1 MPLALQALLA
11 PLVLLAAAAMVRMR
25 PRNPANGWIAFG
37 ATAVAAGIA
46 LVELLRLAPGEHVD
60 VPYLTTFPYADLA
73 IRMDGLSLAFAAVTL
88 TTAALLMLARQRV
101 RGDRREPWLGW
112 LLTSAAAGAVIMAD
126 NLLLVYVALQV
137 LTLAWSGALD
147 EAAPRRGGTS
157 GGRAGGRR
165 ALAADRGAAAAVAAG
180 VAGVHRAGALDW
192 RRPAVHG
199 RRHLALADVDP
210 AHRPPQPARAARV
223 RCPCAVAAATG
234 HDPGERRLRG
244 HLARRPRARCPRARY
259 RHCSP
264 GAGSGLRAGRD
275 PVRHD
280 RREIHPD
287 GRGNRMGRGAVADRR
302 RPDHR
307 HESAGAAG
315 GRNGARGARWDGRRQ
330 PLVDADRRRRVAGAA
345 GVDRARGCAGRG
357 ALAVRRPVAVAA
369 AASCRPAGSA
379 AVEAPRPVARAA
391 RLEPPVA
398 LGRLPGGGRHGSG
411 PTVIV
416 YLPAVLFAV
425 GLLVVY
431 GSAGRRRQAGTF
443 AMAVAAAWSL
453 ALLVDPSATAW
464 AIGPLAAILLLS
476 RPAQRVPSSFEG
488 LTRRGVT
495 IAASMLVALFLASR
509 LPIGENPV
517 LLSAV
522 PWLLSAVGVAWL
534 VRPADQSERL
544 PGPGLMV
551 AGAAGVILC
560 AVNAGPLTAGV
571 AGALAL
577 MPIAGERARVPGR
590 LRPAIS
596 GLLLLLAAVAIALAA
611 TAPSFARV
619 TLFDLS
625 LNLTGPVLLAIAV
638 VLVAGVVVTPLGS
651 EWVAL
656 LGVLALTATAPSLRW
671 AALAALVAVATVL
684 ERHGERPAW
693 IAARSE
699 EHTSELQ
706 SPDQ

>member
-1 MPLALQALLA
+1 M
-11 PLVLLAAAAMVRMR
+11 
-25 PRNPANGWIAFG
+25 
-37 ATAVAAGIA
+37 
-46 LVELLRLAPGEHVD
+46 
-60 VPYLTTFPYADLA
+60 
-73 IRMDGLSLAFAAVTL
+73 
-88 TTAALLMLARQRV
+88 
-101 RGDRREPWLGW
+101 
-112 LLTSAAAGAVIMAD
+112 
-126 NLLLVYVALQV
+126 
-137 LTLAWSGALD
+137 
-147 EAAPRRGGTS
+147 
-157 GGRAGGRR
+157 
-165 ALAADRGAAAAVAAG
+165 
-180 VAGVHRAGALDW
+180 
-192 RRPAVHG
+192 
-199 RRHLALADVDP
+199 
-210 AHRPPQPARAARV
+210 
-223 RCPCAVAAATG
+223 
-234 HDPGERRLRG
+234 
-244 HLARRPRARCPRARY
+244 
-259 RHCSP
+259 
-264 GAGSGLRAGRD
+264 
-275 PVRHD
+275 
-280 RREIHPD
+280 
-287 GRGNRMGRGAVADRR
+287 
-302 RPDHR
+302 
-307 HESAGAAG
+307 
-315 GRNGARGARWDGRRQ
+315 
-330 PLVDADRRRRVAGAA
+330 
-345 GVDRARGCAGRG
+345 
-357 ALAVRRPVAVAA
+357 
-369 AASCRPAGSA
+369 
-379 AVEAPRPVARAA
+379 
-391 RLEPPVA
+391 
-398 LGRLPGGGRHGSG
+398 
-411 PTVIV
+411 IV

-453 ALLVDPSATAW
+453 ALLVEPSATAW

-495 IAASMLVALFLASR
+495 IAASMLVALFFASR

-534 VRPADQSERL
+534 VSPADQPERL
-544 PGPGLMV
+544 QGQVLMI

-651 EWVAL
+651 EWAAL
-656 LGVLALTATAPSLRW
+656 LGVLALIATAPSLRW
-671 AALAALVAVATVL
+671 PALAALVAVATVL

-693 IAARSE
+693 IAAGLLGLMPVLAALGTSSWSPRVQAVGLALGLVLMLFAAGTGFLRALALPATTFLVMLAVGSLSTGQLVRFQWIAAVGAILLSCRALISMVIRDSRRDPLRDPLIMGLLLLAIAARDSLGLGDLAVVLLLVDLVLVRIDEAPPRRPGWAGRMVELARSSWPPAV
-699 EHTSELQ
+699 TFAAAAMAVVADLQ
-706 SPDQ
+706 ASLVLGLLAALSWAGLQLAPLVDRHALVPAPERPRTALRWIGPALSIACGVAPALLLRMLRLGG

>member
-1 MPLALQALLA
+1 
-11 PLVLLAAAAMVRMR
+11 
-25 PRNPANGWIAFG
+25 
-37 ATAVAAGIA
+37 
-46 LVELLRLAPGEHVD
+46 
-60 VPYLTTFPYADLA
+60 
-73 IRMDGLSLAFAAVTL
+73 
-88 TTAALLMLARQRV
+88 
-101 RGDRREPWLGW
+101 
-112 LLTSAAAGAVIMAD
+112 
-126 NLLLVYVALQV
+126 
-137 LTLAWSGALD
+137 
-147 EAAPRRGGTS
+147 
-157 GGRAGGRR
+157 
-165 ALAADRGAAAAVAAG
+165 
-180 VAGVHRAGALDW
+180 
-192 RRPAVHG
+192 
-199 RRHLALADVDP
+199 
-210 AHRPPQPARAARV
+210 
-223 RCPCAVAAATG
+223 
-234 HDPGERRLRG
+234 
-244 HLARRPRARCPRARY
+244 
-259 RHCSP
+259 
-264 GAGSGLRAGRD
+264 
-275 PVRHD
+275 
-280 RREIHPD
+280 
-287 GRGNRMGRGAVADRR
+287 
-302 RPDHR
+302 
-307 HESAGAAG
+307 
-315 GRNGARGARWDGRRQ
+315 
-330 PLVDADRRRRVAGAA
+330 
-345 GVDRARGCAGRG
+345 
-357 ALAVRRPVAVAA
+357 
-369 AASCRPAGSA
+369 
-379 AVEAPRPVARAA
+379 
-391 RLEPPVA
+391 
-398 LGRLPGGGRHGSG
+398 
-411 PTVIV
+411 VIV

-534 VRPADQSERL
+534 VSPADQPERL
-544 PGPGLMV
+544 QGQVLMI

-625 LNLTGPVLLAIAV
+625 LNLTGPVLLGIAV

-656 LGVLALTATAPSLRW
+656 LGVLALIATAPSLRW

-693 IAARSE
+693 IAAGLLGLMPVLAALGTSSWSPRVQAVGLALGLVLMLFAAGTGFLRALALPATTFLVMLAVGSLSTGQLVRFQWIAAVGAILLSCRALISMVIRDSRRDPLRDPLIMGLLLLAIAARDSLGLGDLAVVLLLVDLVLVRIDEAPPRRPGWAGRMVELARSSWPPAV
-699 EHTSELQ
+699 TFAAAAMAVVADLQ
-706 SPDQ
+706 ASLVLGLLAALSWAGLQLAPLVDRHALVPAPERPRTALRWIGPALSIACGVAPALLLRMLRLGG

>member
-1 MPLALQALLA
+1 
-11 PLVLLAAAAMVRMR
+11 
-25 PRNPANGWIAFG
+25 
-37 ATAVAAGIA
+37 
-46 LVELLRLAPGEHVD
+46 
-60 VPYLTTFPYADLA
+60 
-73 IRMDGLSLAFAAVTL
+73 
-88 TTAALLMLARQRV
+88 
-101 RGDRREPWLGW
+101 
-112 LLTSAAAGAVIMAD
+112 
-126 NLLLVYVALQV
+126 
-137 LTLAWSGALD
+137 
-147 EAAPRRGGTS
+147 
-157 GGRAGGRR
+157 
-165 ALAADRGAAAAVAAG
+165 
-180 VAGVHRAGALDW
+180 
-192 RRPAVHG
+192 
-199 RRHLALADVDP
+199 
-210 AHRPPQPARAARV
+210 
-223 RCPCAVAAATG
+223 
-234 HDPGERRLRG
+234 
-244 HLARRPRARCPRARY
+244 
-259 RHCSP
+259 
-264 GAGSGLRAGRD
+264 
-275 PVRHD
+275 
-280 RREIHPD
+280 
-287 GRGNRMGRGAVADRR
+287 
-302 RPDHR
+302 
-307 HESAGAAG
+307 
-315 GRNGARGARWDGRRQ
+315 
-330 PLVDADRRRRVAGAA
+330 
-345 GVDRARGCAGRG
+345 
-357 ALAVRRPVAVAA
+357 
-369 AASCRPAGSA
+369 
-379 AVEAPRPVARAA
+379 
-391 RLEPPVA
+391 
-398 LGRLPGGGRHGSG
+398 
-411 PTVIV
+411 VIV

-534 VRPADQSERL
+534 VSPADQPERL
-544 PGPGLMV
+544 QGQVLMI

-656 LGVLALTATAPSLRW
+656 LGVLALIATAPSLRW
-671 AALAALVAVATVL
+671 PALAALVAVATVL

-693 IAARSE
+693 IAAGLLGLMPVLAALGTSSWSPRVQAVGLALGLVLMLFAAGTGFLRALALPATTFLVMLAVGSLSAGQLVRFQWIAAVGAILLSCRALISMVIRDSRRDPLRDPLIMGLLLLAIAARDSLGLGDLAVVLLLVDLVLVRIDEAPPRRPGWAGRMVELARSSWPPAV
-699 EHTSELQ
+699 TFAAAAMAVVADLQ
-706 SPDQ
+706 ASLVLGLLAALSWAGLQLAPLVDRHALVPAPERPRTALRWIGPALSIACGVAPALLLRMLRLGG

>member
-1 MPLALQALLA
+1 M
-11 PLVLLAAAAMVRMR
+11 
-25 PRNPANGWIAFG
+25 
-37 ATAVAAGIA
+37 
-46 LVELLRLAPGEHVD
+46 
-60 VPYLTTFPYADLA
+60 
-73 IRMDGLSLAFAAVTL
+73 
-88 TTAALLMLARQRV
+88 
-101 RGDRREPWLGW
+101 
-112 LLTSAAAGAVIMAD
+112 
-126 NLLLVYVALQV
+126 
-137 LTLAWSGALD
+137 
-147 EAAPRRGGTS
+147 
-157 GGRAGGRR
+157 
-165 ALAADRGAAAAVAAG
+165 
-180 VAGVHRAGALDW
+180 
-192 RRPAVHG
+192 
-199 RRHLALADVDP
+199 
-210 AHRPPQPARAARV
+210 
-223 RCPCAVAAATG
+223 
-234 HDPGERRLRG
+234 
-244 HLARRPRARCPRARY
+244 
-259 RHCSP
+259 
-264 GAGSGLRAGRD
+264 
-275 PVRHD
+275 
-280 RREIHPD
+280 
-287 GRGNRMGRGAVADRR
+287 
-302 RPDHR
+302 
-307 HESAGAAG
+307 
-315 GRNGARGARWDGRRQ
+315 
-330 PLVDADRRRRVAGAA
+330 
-345 GVDRARGCAGRG
+345 
-357 ALAVRRPVAVAA
+357 
-369 AASCRPAGSA
+369 
-379 AVEAPRPVARAA
+379 
-391 RLEPPVA
+391 
-398 LGRLPGGGRHGSG
+398 
-411 PTVIV
+411 IV

-534 VRPADQSERL
+534 VSPADQPERL
-544 PGPGLMV
+544 QGQVLMI

-656 LGVLALTATAPSLRW
+656 LGVLALIATAPSLRW
-671 AALAALVAVATVL
+671 PALAALVAVATVL

-693 IAARSE
+693 IAAGLLGLMPVLAALGTSSWSPRVQAVGLALGLVLMLFAAGTGFLRALALPATTFLVMLAVGSLSTGQLVRFQWIAAVGAILLSCRALISMVIRDSRRDPLRDPLIMGLLLLAIAARDSLGLGDLAVVLLLVDLVLVRIDEAPPRRPGWAGRMVELARSSWPPAV
-699 EHTSELQ
+699 TFAAAAMAVVADLQ
-706 SPDQ
+706 ASLVLGLLAALSWAGLQLAPLVDRHALVPAPERPRTALRWIGPALSIACGVAPALLLRMLRLGG

>member
-1 MPLALQALLA
+1 M
-11 PLVLLAAAAMVRMR
+11 
-25 PRNPANGWIAFG
+25 
-37 ATAVAAGIA
+37 
-46 LVELLRLAPGEHVD
+46 
-60 VPYLTTFPYADLA
+60 
-73 IRMDGLSLAFAAVTL
+73 
-88 TTAALLMLARQRV
+88 
-101 RGDRREPWLGW
+101 
-112 LLTSAAAGAVIMAD
+112 
-126 NLLLVYVALQV
+126 
-137 LTLAWSGALD
+137 
-147 EAAPRRGGTS
+147 
-157 GGRAGGRR
+157 
-165 ALAADRGAAAAVAAG
+165 
-180 VAGVHRAGALDW
+180 
-192 RRPAVHG
+192 
-199 RRHLALADVDP
+199 
-210 AHRPPQPARAARV
+210 
-223 RCPCAVAAATG
+223 
-234 HDPGERRLRG
+234 
-244 HLARRPRARCPRARY
+244 
-259 RHCSP
+259 
-264 GAGSGLRAGRD
+264 
-275 PVRHD
+275 
-280 RREIHPD
+280 
-287 GRGNRMGRGAVADRR
+287 
-302 RPDHR
+302 
-307 HESAGAAG
+307 
-315 GRNGARGARWDGRRQ
+315 
-330 PLVDADRRRRVAGAA
+330 
-345 GVDRARGCAGRG
+345 
-357 ALAVRRPVAVAA
+357 
-369 AASCRPAGSA
+369 
-379 AVEAPRPVARAA
+379 
-391 RLEPPVA
+391 
-398 LGRLPGGGRHGSG
+398 
-411 PTVIV
+411 IV

-453 ALLVDPSATAW
+453 ALLVEPSATAW

-534 VRPADQSERL
+534 VSPADQPERL
-544 PGPGLMV
+544 QGQVLMI

-693 IAARSE
+693 IAAGLLGLMPVLAALGTSSWSPRVQAVGLALGLVLMLFAAGTGFLRALALPATTFLVMLAVGSLSTGQLVRFQWIAAVGAILLSCRALISMVIRDSRRDPLRDPLIMGLLLLAIAARDSLGLGDLAVVLLLVDLVLVRIDEAPPRRPGWAGRMVELARSSWPPAV
-699 EHTSELQ
+699 TFAAAAMAVVADLQ
-706 SPDQ
+706 ASLVLGLLAALSWAGLQLAPLVDRHALVPAPERPRTALRWIGPALSIACGVAPALLLRMLRLGG

>member
-1 MPLALQALLA
+1 M
-11 PLVLLAAAAMVRMR
+11 
-25 PRNPANGWIAFG
+25 
-37 ATAVAAGIA
+37 
-46 LVELLRLAPGEHVD
+46 
-60 VPYLTTFPYADLA
+60 
-73 IRMDGLSLAFAAVTL
+73 
-88 TTAALLMLARQRV
+88 
-101 RGDRREPWLGW
+101 
-112 LLTSAAAGAVIMAD
+112 
-126 NLLLVYVALQV
+126 
-137 LTLAWSGALD
+137 
-147 EAAPRRGGTS
+147 
-157 GGRAGGRR
+157 
-165 ALAADRGAAAAVAAG
+165 
-180 VAGVHRAGALDW
+180 
-192 RRPAVHG
+192 
-199 RRHLALADVDP
+199 
-210 AHRPPQPARAARV
+210 
-223 RCPCAVAAATG
+223 
-234 HDPGERRLRG
+234 
-244 HLARRPRARCPRARY
+244 
-259 RHCSP
+259 
-264 GAGSGLRAGRD
+264 
-275 PVRHD
+275 
-280 RREIHPD
+280 
-287 GRGNRMGRGAVADRR
+287 
-302 RPDHR
+302 
-307 HESAGAAG
+307 
-315 GRNGARGARWDGRRQ
+315 
-330 PLVDADRRRRVAGAA
+330 
-345 GVDRARGCAGRG
+345 
-357 ALAVRRPVAVAA
+357 
-369 AASCRPAGSA
+369 
-379 AVEAPRPVARAA
+379 
-391 RLEPPVA
+391 
-398 LGRLPGGGRHGSG
+398 
-411 PTVIV
+411 IV

-534 VRPADQSERL
+534 VSPADQPERL
-544 PGPGLMV
+544 QGQVLMI

-656 LGVLALTATAPSLRW
+656 LGVLALIATAPSLRW
-671 AALAALVAVATVL
+671 PALAALVAVATVL

-693 IAARSE
+693 IAAGLLGMMPVLAALGTSSWSPRVQAVGLALGLVLMLFAAGTGFLRALALPATTFLVMLAVGSLSTGQLVRFQWIAAVGAILLSCRALISMVIRDSRRDPLRDPLIMGLLLLAIAARDSLGLGDLAVVLLLVDLVLVRIDEAPPRRPGWAGRMVELARSSWPPAV
-699 EHTSELQ
+699 TFAAAAMAVVADLQ
-706 SPDQ
+706 ASLVLGLLAALSWAGLQLAPLVDRHALVPAPERPRTALRWIGPALSIACGVAPALLLRMLRLGG

>member
-1 MPLALQALLA
+1 M
-11 PLVLLAAAAMVRMR
+11 
-25 PRNPANGWIAFG
+25 
-37 ATAVAAGIA
+37 
-46 LVELLRLAPGEHVD
+46 
-60 VPYLTTFPYADLA
+60 
-73 IRMDGLSLAFAAVTL
+73 
-88 TTAALLMLARQRV
+88 
-101 RGDRREPWLGW
+101 
-112 LLTSAAAGAVIMAD
+112 
-126 NLLLVYVALQV
+126 
-137 LTLAWSGALD
+137 
-147 EAAPRRGGTS
+147 
-157 GGRAGGRR
+157 
-165 ALAADRGAAAAVAAG
+165 
-180 VAGVHRAGALDW
+180 
-192 RRPAVHG
+192 
-199 RRHLALADVDP
+199 
-210 AHRPPQPARAARV
+210 
-223 RCPCAVAAATG
+223 
-234 HDPGERRLRG
+234 
-244 HLARRPRARCPRARY
+244 
-259 RHCSP
+259 
-264 GAGSGLRAGRD
+264 
-275 PVRHD
+275 
-280 RREIHPD
+280 
-287 GRGNRMGRGAVADRR
+287 
-302 RPDHR
+302 
-307 HESAGAAG
+307 
-315 GRNGARGARWDGRRQ
+315 
-330 PLVDADRRRRVAGAA
+330 
-345 GVDRARGCAGRG
+345 
-357 ALAVRRPVAVAA
+357 
-369 AASCRPAGSA
+369 
-379 AVEAPRPVARAA
+379 
-391 RLEPPVA
+391 
-398 LGRLPGGGRHGSG
+398 
-411 PTVIV
+411 IV

-495 IAASMLVALFLASR
+495 IAASMLVALFFASR

-534 VRPADQSERL
+534 VSPADQPERL
-544 PGPGLMV
+544 QGQVLMI

-651 EWVAL
+651 EWAAL
-656 LGVLALTATAPSLRW
+656 LGVLALIATAPSLRW
-671 AALAALVAVATVL
+671 PALAALVAVATVL

-693 IAARSE
+693 IAAGLLGMMPVLAALGTSSWSPRGQAVGLALGLVLMLFAAGTGFLRALALPATTFLVMLAVGSLSAGQLVRFQWIAAVGAILLSCRALISMVIRDSRRDPLRDPLIMGLLLLAIAARDSLGLGDLAVVLLLVDLVLVRIDEAPPRRPGWAGRMVELARSSWPPAV
-699 EHTSELQ
+699 TFAAAAMAVVADLQ
-706 SPDQ
+706 ASLVLGLLAALSWAGLQLAPLVDRHALVPAPERPRTALRWIGPALSIACGVAPALLLRMLRLGG

>member
-1 MPLALQALLA
+1 M
-11 PLVLLAAAAMVRMR
+11 
-25 PRNPANGWIAFG
+25 
-37 ATAVAAGIA
+37 
-46 LVELLRLAPGEHVD
+46 
-60 VPYLTTFPYADLA
+60 
-73 IRMDGLSLAFAAVTL
+73 
-88 TTAALLMLARQRV
+88 
-101 RGDRREPWLGW
+101 
-112 LLTSAAAGAVIMAD
+112 
-126 NLLLVYVALQV
+126 
-137 LTLAWSGALD
+137 
-147 EAAPRRGGTS
+147 
-157 GGRAGGRR
+157 
-165 ALAADRGAAAAVAAG
+165 
-180 VAGVHRAGALDW
+180 
-192 RRPAVHG
+192 
-199 RRHLALADVDP
+199 
-210 AHRPPQPARAARV
+210 
-223 RCPCAVAAATG
+223 
-234 HDPGERRLRG
+234 
-244 HLARRPRARCPRARY
+244 
-259 RHCSP
+259 
-264 GAGSGLRAGRD
+264 
-275 PVRHD
+275 
-280 RREIHPD
+280 
-287 GRGNRMGRGAVADRR
+287 
-302 RPDHR
+302 
-307 HESAGAAG
+307 
-315 GRNGARGARWDGRRQ
+315 
-330 PLVDADRRRRVAGAA
+330 
-345 GVDRARGCAGRG
+345 
-357 ALAVRRPVAVAA
+357 
-369 AASCRPAGSA
+369 
-379 AVEAPRPVARAA
+379 
-391 RLEPPVA
+391 
-398 LGRLPGGGRHGSG
+398 
-411 PTVIV
+411 IV

-534 VRPADQSERL
+534 VSPADQPERL
-544 PGPGLMV
+544 QGQVLMI

-656 LGVLALTATAPSLRW
+656 LGVLALIATAPSLRW
-671 AALAALVAVATVL
+671 PALAALVAVATVL

-693 IAARSE
+693 IAAGLLGLMPVLAALGTSSWSPRVQAVGLALGLVLMLFAAGTGFLRALALPATTFLVMLAVGSLSAGQLVRFQWIAAVGAILLSCRALISMVIRDSRRDPLRDPLIMGLLLLAIAARDSLGLGDLAVVLLLVDLVLVRIDEAPPRRPGWAGRMVELARSSWPPAV
-699 EHTSELQ
+699 TFAAAAMAVVADLQ
-706 SPDQ
+706 ASLVLGLLAALSWAGLQLAPLVDRHALVPAPERPRTALRWIGPALSIACGVAPALLLRMLRLGG

>member
-1 MPLALQALLA
+1 M
-11 PLVLLAAAAMVRMR
+11 
-25 PRNPANGWIAFG
+25 
-37 ATAVAAGIA
+37 
-46 LVELLRLAPGEHVD
+46 
-60 VPYLTTFPYADLA
+60 
-73 IRMDGLSLAFAAVTL
+73 
-88 TTAALLMLARQRV
+88 
-101 RGDRREPWLGW
+101 
-112 LLTSAAAGAVIMAD
+112 
-126 NLLLVYVALQV
+126 
-137 LTLAWSGALD
+137 
-147 EAAPRRGGTS
+147 
-157 GGRAGGRR
+157 
-165 ALAADRGAAAAVAAG
+165 
-180 VAGVHRAGALDW
+180 
-192 RRPAVHG
+192 
-199 RRHLALADVDP
+199 
-210 AHRPPQPARAARV
+210 
-223 RCPCAVAAATG
+223 
-234 HDPGERRLRG
+234 
-244 HLARRPRARCPRARY
+244 
-259 RHCSP
+259 
-264 GAGSGLRAGRD
+264 
-275 PVRHD
+275 
-280 RREIHPD
+280 
-287 GRGNRMGRGAVADRR
+287 
-302 RPDHR
+302 
-307 HESAGAAG
+307 
-315 GRNGARGARWDGRRQ
+315 
-330 PLVDADRRRRVAGAA
+330 
-345 GVDRARGCAGRG
+345 
-357 ALAVRRPVAVAA
+357 
-369 AASCRPAGSA
+369 
-379 AVEAPRPVARAA
+379 
-391 RLEPPVA
+391 
-398 LGRLPGGGRHGSG
+398 
-411 PTVIV
+411 IV

-453 ALLVDPSATAW
+453 ALLVEPSATAW

-495 IAASMLVALFLASR
+495 IAASMLVALFFASR

-534 VRPADQSERL
+534 VSPADQPERL
-544 PGPGLMV
+544 QGQVLMI

-671 AALAALVAVATVL
+671 PALAALVAVATVL

-693 IAARSE
+693 IAAGLLGLMPVLAALGTSSWSPRVQAVGLALGLVLMLFAAGTGFLRALALPATTFLVMLAVGSLSTGQLVRFQWIAAVGAILLSCRALISMVIRDSRRDPLRDPLIMGLLLLAIAARDSLGLGDLAVVLLLVDLVLVRIDEAPPRRPGWAGRMVELARSSWPPAV
-699 EHTSELQ
+699 TFAAAAMAVVADLQ
-706 SPDQ
+706 ASLVLGLLAALSWAGLQLAPLVDRHALVPAPERPRTALRWIGPALSIACGVAPALLLRMLRLGG

>member
-1 MPLALQALLA
+1 M
-11 PLVLLAAAAMVRMR
+11 
-25 PRNPANGWIAFG
+25 
-37 ATAVAAGIA
+37 
-46 LVELLRLAPGEHVD
+46 
-60 VPYLTTFPYADLA
+60 
-73 IRMDGLSLAFAAVTL
+73 
-88 TTAALLMLARQRV
+88 
-101 RGDRREPWLGW
+101 
-112 LLTSAAAGAVIMAD
+112 
-126 NLLLVYVALQV
+126 
-137 LTLAWSGALD
+137 
-147 EAAPRRGGTS
+147 
-157 GGRAGGRR
+157 
-165 ALAADRGAAAAVAAG
+165 
-180 VAGVHRAGALDW
+180 
-192 RRPAVHG
+192 
-199 RRHLALADVDP
+199 
-210 AHRPPQPARAARV
+210 
-223 RCPCAVAAATG
+223 
-234 HDPGERRLRG
+234 
-244 HLARRPRARCPRARY
+244 
-259 RHCSP
+259 
-264 GAGSGLRAGRD
+264 
-275 PVRHD
+275 
-280 RREIHPD
+280 
-287 GRGNRMGRGAVADRR
+287 
-302 RPDHR
+302 
-307 HESAGAAG
+307 
-315 GRNGARGARWDGRRQ
+315 
-330 PLVDADRRRRVAGAA
+330 
-345 GVDRARGCAGRG
+345 
-357 ALAVRRPVAVAA
+357 
-369 AASCRPAGSA
+369 
-379 AVEAPRPVARAA
+379 
-391 RLEPPVA
+391 
-398 LGRLPGGGRHGSG
+398 
-411 PTVIV
+411 IV

-534 VRPADQSERL
+534 VSPADQPERL
-544 PGPGLMV
+544 QGQVLMI

-651 EWVAL
+651 EWAAL
-656 LGVLALTATAPSLRW
+656 LGVLALIATAPSLRW
-671 AALAALVAVATVL
+671 PALAALVAVATVL

-693 IAARSE
+693 IAAGLLGLMPVLAALGTSSWSPRVQAVGLALGLVLMLFAAGTGFLRALALPATTFLVMLAVGSLSTGQLVRFQWIAAVGAILLSCRALISMVIRDSRRDPLRDPLIMGLLLLAIAARDSLGLGDLAVVLLLVDLVLVRIDEAPPRRPGWAGRMVELARSSWPPAV
-699 EHTSELQ
+699 TFAAAAMAVVADLQ
-706 SPDQ
+706 ASLVLGLLAALSWAGLQLAPLVDRHALVPAPERPRTALRWIGPALSIACGVAPALLLRMLRLGG

>member
-1 MPLALQALLA
+1 M
-11 PLVLLAAAAMVRMR
+11 
-25 PRNPANGWIAFG
+25 
-37 ATAVAAGIA
+37 
-46 LVELLRLAPGEHVD
+46 
-60 VPYLTTFPYADLA
+60 
-73 IRMDGLSLAFAAVTL
+73 
-88 TTAALLMLARQRV
+88 
-101 RGDRREPWLGW
+101 
-112 LLTSAAAGAVIMAD
+112 
-126 NLLLVYVALQV
+126 
-137 LTLAWSGALD
+137 
-147 EAAPRRGGTS
+147 
-157 GGRAGGRR
+157 
-165 ALAADRGAAAAVAAG
+165 
-180 VAGVHRAGALDW
+180 
-192 RRPAVHG
+192 
-199 RRHLALADVDP
+199 
-210 AHRPPQPARAARV
+210 
-223 RCPCAVAAATG
+223 
-234 HDPGERRLRG
+234 
-244 HLARRPRARCPRARY
+244 
-259 RHCSP
+259 
-264 GAGSGLRAGRD
+264 
-275 PVRHD
+275 
-280 RREIHPD
+280 
-287 GRGNRMGRGAVADRR
+287 
-302 RPDHR
+302 
-307 HESAGAAG
+307 
-315 GRNGARGARWDGRRQ
+315 
-330 PLVDADRRRRVAGAA
+330 
-345 GVDRARGCAGRG
+345 
-357 ALAVRRPVAVAA
+357 
-369 AASCRPAGSA
+369 
-379 AVEAPRPVARAA
+379 
-391 RLEPPVA
+391 
-398 LGRLPGGGRHGSG
+398 
-411 PTVIV
+411 IV

-534 VRPADQSERL
+534 VSPADQPERL
-544 PGPGLMV
+544 QGQVLMI

-656 LGVLALTATAPSLRW
+656 LGVLALIATAPSLRW

-693 IAARSE
+693 IAAGLLGLMPVLAALGTSSWSPRVQAVGLALGLVLMLFAAGTGFLRALALPATTFLVMLAVGSLSTGQLVRFQWIAAVGAILLSCRALISMVIRDSRRDPLRDPLIMGLLLLAIAARDSLGLGDLAVVLLLVDLVLVRIDEAPPRRPGWAGRMVELARSSWPPAV
-699 EHTSELQ
+699 TFAAAAMAVVADLQ
-706 SPDQ
+706 ASLVLGLLAALSWAGLQLAPLVDRHALVPAPERPRTALRWIGPALSIACGVAPALLLRMLRLGG

>member
-1 MPLALQALLA
+1 M
-11 PLVLLAAAAMVRMR
+11 
-25 PRNPANGWIAFG
+25 
-37 ATAVAAGIA
+37 
-46 LVELLRLAPGEHVD
+46 
-60 VPYLTTFPYADLA
+60 
-73 IRMDGLSLAFAAVTL
+73 
-88 TTAALLMLARQRV
+88 
-101 RGDRREPWLGW
+101 
-112 LLTSAAAGAVIMAD
+112 
-126 NLLLVYVALQV
+126 
-137 LTLAWSGALD
+137 
-147 EAAPRRGGTS
+147 
-157 GGRAGGRR
+157 
-165 ALAADRGAAAAVAAG
+165 
-180 VAGVHRAGALDW
+180 
-192 RRPAVHG
+192 
-199 RRHLALADVDP
+199 
-210 AHRPPQPARAARV
+210 
-223 RCPCAVAAATG
+223 
-234 HDPGERRLRG
+234 
-244 HLARRPRARCPRARY
+244 
-259 RHCSP
+259 
-264 GAGSGLRAGRD
+264 
-275 PVRHD
+275 
-280 RREIHPD
+280 
-287 GRGNRMGRGAVADRR
+287 
-302 RPDHR
+302 
-307 HESAGAAG
+307 
-315 GRNGARGARWDGRRQ
+315 
-330 PLVDADRRRRVAGAA
+330 
-345 GVDRARGCAGRG
+345 
-357 ALAVRRPVAVAA
+357 
-369 AASCRPAGSA
+369 
-379 AVEAPRPVARAA
+379 
-391 RLEPPVA
+391 
-398 LGRLPGGGRHGSG
+398 
-411 PTVIV
+411 IV

-534 VRPADQSERL
+534 VSPADQPERL
-544 PGPGLMV
+544 QGQVLMI

-625 LNLTGPVLLAIAV
+625 LNLTGPVLLAIVV

-671 AALAALVAVATVL
+671 PALAALVAVATVL

-693 IAARSE
+693 IAAGLLGMVPVLAALGTSSWSPRVQAVGLALGLVLMLFAAGTGFLRVLALPATTFLVMLAVGSLSTGQLVRFQWIAAVGAILLSCRALISMVIRDSRRDPLRDPLIMGLLLLAIAARDSLGLGDLAVVLLLVDLVLVRIDEAPPRRPGWAGRMVELARSSWPPAV
-699 EHTSELQ
+699 TFAAAAMAVVADLQ
-706 SPDQ
+706 ASLVLGLLAALSWAGLQLAPLVDRHALVPAPERPRTALRWIGPALSIACGVAPALLLRMLRLGG

>member
-1 MPLALQALLA
+1 M
-11 PLVLLAAAAMVRMR
+11 
-25 PRNPANGWIAFG
+25 
-37 ATAVAAGIA
+37 
-46 LVELLRLAPGEHVD
+46 
-60 VPYLTTFPYADLA
+60 
-73 IRMDGLSLAFAAVTL
+73 
-88 TTAALLMLARQRV
+88 
-101 RGDRREPWLGW
+101 
-112 LLTSAAAGAVIMAD
+112 
-126 NLLLVYVALQV
+126 
-137 LTLAWSGALD
+137 
-147 EAAPRRGGTS
+147 
-157 GGRAGGRR
+157 
-165 ALAADRGAAAAVAAG
+165 
-180 VAGVHRAGALDW
+180 
-192 RRPAVHG
+192 
-199 RRHLALADVDP
+199 
-210 AHRPPQPARAARV
+210 
-223 RCPCAVAAATG
+223 
-234 HDPGERRLRG
+234 
-244 HLARRPRARCPRARY
+244 
-259 RHCSP
+259 
-264 GAGSGLRAGRD
+264 
-275 PVRHD
+275 
-280 RREIHPD
+280 
-287 GRGNRMGRGAVADRR
+287 
-302 RPDHR
+302 
-307 HESAGAAG
+307 
-315 GRNGARGARWDGRRQ
+315 
-330 PLVDADRRRRVAGAA
+330 
-345 GVDRARGCAGRG
+345 
-357 ALAVRRPVAVAA
+357 
-369 AASCRPAGSA
+369 
-379 AVEAPRPVARAA
+379 
-391 RLEPPVA
+391 
-398 LGRLPGGGRHGSG
+398 
-411 PTVIV
+411 IV

-534 VRPADQSERL
+534 VSPADQPERMQ
-544 PGPGLMV
+544 GQVLMI

-656 LGVLALTATAPSLRW
+656 LGVLALIATAPSLRW

-693 IAARSE
+693 IAAGLLGLMPVLAALGTSSWSPRVQAVGLALGLVLMLFAAGTGFLRALALPATTFLVMLAVGSLSTGQLVRFQWIAAVGAILLSCRALISMVIRDSRRDPLRDPLIMGLLLLAIAARDSLGLGDLAVVLLLVDLVLVRIDEAPPRRPGWAGRMVELARSSWPPAV
-699 EHTSELQ
+699 TFAAAAMAVVADLQ
-706 SPDQ
+706 ASLVLGLLAALSWAGLQLAPLVDRHALVPAPERPRTALRWIGPALSIACGVAPALLLRMLRLGG

>member
-1 MPLALQALLA
+1 M
-11 PLVLLAAAAMVRMR
+11 
-25 PRNPANGWIAFG
+25 
-37 ATAVAAGIA
+37 
-46 LVELLRLAPGEHVD
+46 
-60 VPYLTTFPYADLA
+60 
-73 IRMDGLSLAFAAVTL
+73 
-88 TTAALLMLARQRV
+88 
-101 RGDRREPWLGW
+101 
-112 LLTSAAAGAVIMAD
+112 
-126 NLLLVYVALQV
+126 
-137 LTLAWSGALD
+137 
-147 EAAPRRGGTS
+147 
-157 GGRAGGRR
+157 
-165 ALAADRGAAAAVAAG
+165 
-180 VAGVHRAGALDW
+180 
-192 RRPAVHG
+192 
-199 RRHLALADVDP
+199 
-210 AHRPPQPARAARV
+210 
-223 RCPCAVAAATG
+223 
-234 HDPGERRLRG
+234 
-244 HLARRPRARCPRARY
+244 
-259 RHCSP
+259 
-264 GAGSGLRAGRD
+264 
-275 PVRHD
+275 
-280 RREIHPD
+280 
-287 GRGNRMGRGAVADRR
+287 
-302 RPDHR
+302 
-307 HESAGAAG
+307 
-315 GRNGARGARWDGRRQ
+315 
-330 PLVDADRRRRVAGAA
+330 
-345 GVDRARGCAGRG
+345 
-357 ALAVRRPVAVAA
+357 
-369 AASCRPAGSA
+369 
-379 AVEAPRPVARAA
+379 
-391 RLEPPVA
+391 
-398 LGRLPGGGRHGSG
+398 
-411 PTVIV
+411 IV

-495 IAASMLVALFLASR
+495 IAASMLVALFFASR

-534 VRPADQSERL
+534 VSPADQPERL
-544 PGPGLMV
+544 QGQVLMI

-656 LGVLALTATAPSLRW
+656 LGVLALIATAPSLRW

-693 IAARSE
+693 IAAGLLGLMPVLAALGTSSWSPRVQAVGLALGLVLMLFAAGTGFLRALALPATTFLVMLAVGSLSTGQLVRFQWIAAVGAILLSCRALISMVIRDSRRDPLRDPLIMGLLLLAIAARDSLGLGDLAVVLLLVDLVLVRIDEAPPRRPGWAGRMVELARSSWPPAV
-699 EHTSELQ
+699 TFAAAAMAVVADLQ
-706 SPDQ
+706 ASLVLGLLAALSWAGLQLAPLVDRHALVPAPERPRTALRWIGPALSIACGVAPALLLRMLRLGG

>member
-1 MPLALQALLA
+1 M
-11 PLVLLAAAAMVRMR
+11 
-25 PRNPANGWIAFG
+25 
-37 ATAVAAGIA
+37 
-46 LVELLRLAPGEHVD
+46 
-60 VPYLTTFPYADLA
+60 
-73 IRMDGLSLAFAAVTL
+73 
-88 TTAALLMLARQRV
+88 
-101 RGDRREPWLGW
+101 
-112 LLTSAAAGAVIMAD
+112 
-126 NLLLVYVALQV
+126 
-137 LTLAWSGALD
+137 
-147 EAAPRRGGTS
+147 
-157 GGRAGGRR
+157 
-165 ALAADRGAAAAVAAG
+165 
-180 VAGVHRAGALDW
+180 
-192 RRPAVHG
+192 
-199 RRHLALADVDP
+199 
-210 AHRPPQPARAARV
+210 
-223 RCPCAVAAATG
+223 
-234 HDPGERRLRG
+234 
-244 HLARRPRARCPRARY
+244 
-259 RHCSP
+259 
-264 GAGSGLRAGRD
+264 
-275 PVRHD
+275 
-280 RREIHPD
+280 
-287 GRGNRMGRGAVADRR
+287 
-302 RPDHR
+302 
-307 HESAGAAG
+307 
-315 GRNGARGARWDGRRQ
+315 
-330 PLVDADRRRRVAGAA
+330 
-345 GVDRARGCAGRG
+345 
-357 ALAVRRPVAVAA
+357 
-369 AASCRPAGSA
+369 
-379 AVEAPRPVARAA
+379 
-391 RLEPPVA
+391 
-398 LGRLPGGGRHGSG
+398 
-411 PTVIV
+411 IV

-534 VRPADQSERL
+534 VSPADQPERL
-544 PGPGLMV
+544 QGQVLMI

-651 EWVAL
+651 EWAAL
-656 LGVLALTATAPSLRW
+656 LGVLALIATAPSLRW
-671 AALAALVAVATVL
+671 PALAALVAVATVL

-693 IAARSE
+693 IAAGLLGLMPVLAALGTSSWSPRVQAVGLALGLVLMLFAAGTGFLRALALPATTFLVMLAVGSLSTGQLVRFQWIAAVGAILLSCRALISMVIRDSRRDPLRDPLIMGLLLLAIAARDSLGLGDLAVVLLLVDLVLVRIDEAPPRRPGWAGRMVELARSSWPPAV
-699 EHTSELQ
+699 TFAAAAMAVVADLQ
-706 SPDQ
+706 ASLVLGLLAALTWAGLQLAPLVDRHALVPAPERPRTALRWIGPALSIACGVAPALLLRMLRLGG

>member
-1 MPLALQALLA
+1 
-11 PLVLLAAAAMVRMR
+11 
-25 PRNPANGWIAFG
+25 
-37 ATAVAAGIA
+37 
-46 LVELLRLAPGEHVD
+46 
-60 VPYLTTFPYADLA
+60 
-73 IRMDGLSLAFAAVTL
+73 
-88 TTAALLMLARQRV
+88 
-101 RGDRREPWLGW
+101 
-112 LLTSAAAGAVIMAD
+112 
-126 NLLLVYVALQV
+126 
-137 LTLAWSGALD
+137 
-147 EAAPRRGGTS
+147 
-157 GGRAGGRR
+157 
-165 ALAADRGAAAAVAAG
+165 
-180 VAGVHRAGALDW
+180 
-192 RRPAVHG
+192 
-199 RRHLALADVDP
+199 
-210 AHRPPQPARAARV
+210 
-223 RCPCAVAAATG
+223 
-234 HDPGERRLRG
+234 
-244 HLARRPRARCPRARY
+244 
-259 RHCSP
+259 
-264 GAGSGLRAGRD
+264 
-275 PVRHD
+275 
-280 RREIHPD
+280 
-287 GRGNRMGRGAVADRR
+287 
-302 RPDHR
+302 
-307 HESAGAAG
+307 
-315 GRNGARGARWDGRRQ
+315 
-330 PLVDADRRRRVAGAA
+330 
-345 GVDRARGCAGRG
+345 
-357 ALAVRRPVAVAA
+357 
-369 AASCRPAGSA
+369 
-379 AVEAPRPVARAA
+379 
-391 RLEPPVA
+391 
-398 LGRLPGGGRHGSG
+398 
-411 PTVIV
+411 VIV

-534 VRPADQSERL
+534 VSPADQPERL
-544 PGPGLMV
+544 QGQVLMI

-656 LGVLALTATAPSLRW
+656 LGVLALIATAPSLRW

-693 IAARSE
+693 IAAGLLGLMPVLAALGTSSWSPRVQAVGLALGLVLMLFAAGTGFLRALALPATTFLVMLAVGSLSAGQLVRFQWIAAVGAILLSCRALISMVIRDSRRDPLRDPLIMGLLLLAIAARDSLGLGDLAVVLLVVDLVLVRIDEAPPRRPGWAGRMVELARSSWPPAV
-699 EHTSELQ
+699 TFAAAAMAVVADLQ
-706 SPDQ
+706 ASLVLGLLAALSWAGLQLAPLVDRHALVPAPERPRTALRWIGPALSIACGVAPALLLRMLRLGG

>member
-1 MPLALQALLA
+1 
-11 PLVLLAAAAMVRMR
+11 
-25 PRNPANGWIAFG
+25 
-37 ATAVAAGIA
+37 
-46 LVELLRLAPGEHVD
+46 
-60 VPYLTTFPYADLA
+60 
-73 IRMDGLSLAFAAVTL
+73 
-88 TTAALLMLARQRV
+88 
-101 RGDRREPWLGW
+101 
-112 LLTSAAAGAVIMAD
+112 
-126 NLLLVYVALQV
+126 
-137 LTLAWSGALD
+137 
-147 EAAPRRGGTS
+147 
-157 GGRAGGRR
+157 
-165 ALAADRGAAAAVAAG
+165 
-180 VAGVHRAGALDW
+180 
-192 RRPAVHG
+192 
-199 RRHLALADVDP
+199 
-210 AHRPPQPARAARV
+210 
-223 RCPCAVAAATG
+223 
-234 HDPGERRLRG
+234 
-244 HLARRPRARCPRARY
+244 
-259 RHCSP
+259 
-264 GAGSGLRAGRD
+264 
-275 PVRHD
+275 
-280 RREIHPD
+280 
-287 GRGNRMGRGAVADRR
+287 
-302 RPDHR
+302 
-307 HESAGAAG
+307 
-315 GRNGARGARWDGRRQ
+315 
-330 PLVDADRRRRVAGAA
+330 
-345 GVDRARGCAGRG
+345 
-357 ALAVRRPVAVAA
+357 
-369 AASCRPAGSA
+369 
-379 AVEAPRPVARAA
+379 
-391 RLEPPVA
+391 
-398 LGRLPGGGRHGSG
+398 
-411 PTVIV
+411 VIV

-534 VRPADQSERL
+534 VSPADQPERL
-544 PGPGLMV
+544 QGQVLMI

-693 IAARSE
+693 IAAGLLGLMPVLAALGTSSWSPRVQAVGLALGLVLMLFAAGTGFLRALALPATTFLVMLAVGSLSTGQLVRFQWIAAVGAILLSCRALISMVIRDSRRDPLRDPLIMGLLLLAIAARDSLGLGDLAVVLLLVDLVLVRIDEAPPRRPGWAGRMVELARSSWPPAV
-699 EHTSELQ
+699 TFAAAAMAVVADLQ
-706 SPDQ
+706 ASLVLGLLAALSWAGLQLAPLVDRHALVPAPERPRTALRWIGPALSIACGVAPALLLRMLRLGG

>member
-1 MPLALQALLA
+1 
-11 PLVLLAAAAMVRMR
+11 
-25 PRNPANGWIAFG
+25 
-37 ATAVAAGIA
+37 
-46 LVELLRLAPGEHVD
+46 
-60 VPYLTTFPYADLA
+60 
-73 IRMDGLSLAFAAVTL
+73 
-88 TTAALLMLARQRV
+88 
-101 RGDRREPWLGW
+101 
-112 LLTSAAAGAVIMAD
+112 
-126 NLLLVYVALQV
+126 
-137 LTLAWSGALD
+137 
-147 EAAPRRGGTS
+147 
-157 GGRAGGRR
+157 
-165 ALAADRGAAAAVAAG
+165 
-180 VAGVHRAGALDW
+180 
-192 RRPAVHG
+192 
-199 RRHLALADVDP
+199 
-210 AHRPPQPARAARV
+210 
-223 RCPCAVAAATG
+223 
-234 HDPGERRLRG
+234 
-244 HLARRPRARCPRARY
+244 
-259 RHCSP
+259 
-264 GAGSGLRAGRD
+264 
-275 PVRHD
+275 
-280 RREIHPD
+280 
-287 GRGNRMGRGAVADRR
+287 
-302 RPDHR
+302 
-307 HESAGAAG
+307 
-315 GRNGARGARWDGRRQ
+315 
-330 PLVDADRRRRVAGAA
+330 
-345 GVDRARGCAGRG
+345 
-357 ALAVRRPVAVAA
+357 
-369 AASCRPAGSA
+369 
-379 AVEAPRPVARAA
+379 
-391 RLEPPVA
+391 
-398 LGRLPGGGRHGSG
+398 
-411 PTVIV
+411 VIV

-453 ALLVDPSATAW
+453 ALLVEPSATAW

-534 VRPADQSERL
+534 VSPADQPERL
-544 PGPGLMV
+544 QGQVLMI

-651 EWVAL
+651 EWAAL
-656 LGVLALTATAPSLRW
+656 LGVLALIATAPSLRW
-671 AALAALVAVATVL
+671 PALAALVAVATVL

-693 IAARSE
+693 IAAGLLGMMPVLAALGTSSWSPRGQAVGLALGLVLMLFAAGTGFLRALALPATTFLVMLAVGSLSAGQLVRFQWIAAVGAILLSCRALISMVIRDSRRDPLRDPLIMGLLLLAIAARDSLGLGDLAVVLLLVDLVLVRIDEAPPRRPGWAGRMVELARSSWPPAV
-699 EHTSELQ
+699 TFAAAAMAVVADLQ
-706 SPDQ
+706 ASLVLGLLAALSWAGLQLAPLVDRHALVPAPERPRTALRWIGPALSIACGVAPALLLRMLRLGG

>member
-1 MPLALQALLA
+1 M
-11 PLVLLAAAAMVRMR
+11 
-25 PRNPANGWIAFG
+25 
-37 ATAVAAGIA
+37 
-46 LVELLRLAPGEHVD
+46 
-60 VPYLTTFPYADLA
+60 
-73 IRMDGLSLAFAAVTL
+73 
-88 TTAALLMLARQRV
+88 
-101 RGDRREPWLGW
+101 
-112 LLTSAAAGAVIMAD
+112 
-126 NLLLVYVALQV
+126 
-137 LTLAWSGALD
+137 
-147 EAAPRRGGTS
+147 
-157 GGRAGGRR
+157 
-165 ALAADRGAAAAVAAG
+165 
-180 VAGVHRAGALDW
+180 
-192 RRPAVHG
+192 
-199 RRHLALADVDP
+199 
-210 AHRPPQPARAARV
+210 
-223 RCPCAVAAATG
+223 
-234 HDPGERRLRG
+234 
-244 HLARRPRARCPRARY
+244 
-259 RHCSP
+259 
-264 GAGSGLRAGRD
+264 
-275 PVRHD
+275 
-280 RREIHPD
+280 
-287 GRGNRMGRGAVADRR
+287 
-302 RPDHR
+302 
-307 HESAGAAG
+307 
-315 GRNGARGARWDGRRQ
+315 
-330 PLVDADRRRRVAGAA
+330 
-345 GVDRARGCAGRG
+345 
-357 ALAVRRPVAVAA
+357 
-369 AASCRPAGSA
+369 
-379 AVEAPRPVARAA
+379 
-391 RLEPPVA
+391 
-398 LGRLPGGGRHGSG
+398 
-411 PTVIV
+411 IV

-453 ALLVDPSATAW
+453 ALLVEPSATAW

-534 VRPADQSERL
+534 VSPADQPERL
-544 PGPGLMV
+544 QGQVLMI

-656 LGVLALTATAPSLRW
+656 LGVLALIATAPSLRW

-693 IAARSE
+693 IAAGLLGLMPVLAALGTSSWSPRVQAVGLALGLVLMLFAAGTGFLRALALPATTFLVMLAVGSLSTGQLVRFQWIAAVGAILLSCRALISMVIRDSRRDPLRDPLIMGLLLLAIAARDSLGLGDLAVVLLLVDLVLVRIDEAPPRRPGWAGRMVELARSSWPPAV
-699 EHTSELQ
+699 TFAAAAMAVVADLQ
-706 SPDQ
+706 ASLVLGLLAALSWAGLQLAPLVDRHALVPAPERPRTALRWIGPALSIACGVAPALLLRMLRLGG

>member
-1 MPLALQALLA
+1 
-11 PLVLLAAAAMVRMR
+11 
-25 PRNPANGWIAFG
+25 
-37 ATAVAAGIA
+37 
-46 LVELLRLAPGEHVD
+46 
-60 VPYLTTFPYADLA
+60 
-73 IRMDGLSLAFAAVTL
+73 
-88 TTAALLMLARQRV
+88 
-101 RGDRREPWLGW
+101 
-112 LLTSAAAGAVIMAD
+112 
-126 NLLLVYVALQV
+126 
-137 LTLAWSGALD
+137 
-147 EAAPRRGGTS
+147 
-157 GGRAGGRR
+157 
-165 ALAADRGAAAAVAAG
+165 
-180 VAGVHRAGALDW
+180 
-192 RRPAVHG
+192 
-199 RRHLALADVDP
+199 
-210 AHRPPQPARAARV
+210 
-223 RCPCAVAAATG
+223 
-234 HDPGERRLRG
+234 
-244 HLARRPRARCPRARY
+244 
-259 RHCSP
+259 
-264 GAGSGLRAGRD
+264 
-275 PVRHD
+275 
-280 RREIHPD
+280 
-287 GRGNRMGRGAVADRR
+287 
-302 RPDHR
+302 
-307 HESAGAAG
+307 
-315 GRNGARGARWDGRRQ
+315 
-330 PLVDADRRRRVAGAA
+330 
-345 GVDRARGCAGRG
+345 
-357 ALAVRRPVAVAA
+357 
-369 AASCRPAGSA
+369 
-379 AVEAPRPVARAA
+379 
-391 RLEPPVA
+391 
-398 LGRLPGGGRHGSG
+398 
-411 PTVIV
+411 VIV

-534 VRPADQSERL
+534 VSPADQPERL
-544 PGPGLMV
+544 QGQVLMI

-656 LGVLALTATAPSLRW
+656 LGVLALIATAPSLRW
-671 AALAALVAVATVL
+671 PALAALVAVATVL

-693 IAARSE
+693 IAAGLLGMMPVLAALGTSSWSPRVQAVGLALGLVLMLFAAGTGFLRALALPATTFLVMLAVGSLSTGQLVRFQWIAAVGAILLSCRALISMVIRDSRRDPLRDPLIMGLLLLAIAARDSLGLGDLAVVLLLVDLVLVRIDEAPPRRPGWAGRMVELARSSWPPAV
-699 EHTSELQ
+699 TFAAAAMAVVADLQ
-706 SPDQ
+706 ASLVLGLLAALSWAGLQLAPLVDRHALVPAPERPRTALRWIGPALSIACGVAPALILRMLRPGG

>member
-1 MPLALQALLA
+1 M
-11 PLVLLAAAAMVRMR
+11 
-25 PRNPANGWIAFG
+25 
-37 ATAVAAGIA
+37 
-46 LVELLRLAPGEHVD
+46 
-60 VPYLTTFPYADLA
+60 
-73 IRMDGLSLAFAAVTL
+73 
-88 TTAALLMLARQRV
+88 
-101 RGDRREPWLGW
+101 
-112 LLTSAAAGAVIMAD
+112 
-126 NLLLVYVALQV
+126 
-137 LTLAWSGALD
+137 
-147 EAAPRRGGTS
+147 
-157 GGRAGGRR
+157 
-165 ALAADRGAAAAVAAG
+165 
-180 VAGVHRAGALDW
+180 
-192 RRPAVHG
+192 
-199 RRHLALADVDP
+199 
-210 AHRPPQPARAARV
+210 
-223 RCPCAVAAATG
+223 
-234 HDPGERRLRG
+234 
-244 HLARRPRARCPRARY
+244 
-259 RHCSP
+259 
-264 GAGSGLRAGRD
+264 
-275 PVRHD
+275 
-280 RREIHPD
+280 
-287 GRGNRMGRGAVADRR
+287 
-302 RPDHR
+302 
-307 HESAGAAG
+307 
-315 GRNGARGARWDGRRQ
+315 
-330 PLVDADRRRRVAGAA
+330 
-345 GVDRARGCAGRG
+345 
-357 ALAVRRPVAVAA
+357 
-369 AASCRPAGSA
+369 
-379 AVEAPRPVARAA
+379 
-391 RLEPPVA
+391 
-398 LGRLPGGGRHGSG
+398 
-411 PTVIV
+411 IV

-453 ALLVDPSATAW
+453 ALLVEPSATAW

-534 VRPADQSERL
+534 VSPADQPERL
-544 PGPGLMV
+544 QGQVLMI

-693 IAARSE
+693 IAAGLLGLMPVLAALGTSSWSPRVQAVGLALGLVLMLFAAGTGFLRALALPATTFLVMLAVGSLSAGQLVRFQWIAAVGAILLSCRALISMVIRDSRRDPLRDPLIMGLLLLAIAARDSLGLGDLAVVLLLVDLVLVRIDEAPPRRPGWAGRMVELARSSWPPAV
-699 EHTSELQ
+699 TFAAAAMAVVADLQ
-706 SPDQ
+706 ASLVLGLLAALTWAGLQLAPLVDRHALVPAPERPRTALRWIGPALSIACGVAPALLLRMLRLGG

>member
-1 MPLALQALLA
+1 
-11 PLVLLAAAAMVRMR
+11 
-25 PRNPANGWIAFG
+25 
-37 ATAVAAGIA
+37 
-46 LVELLRLAPGEHVD
+46 
-60 VPYLTTFPYADLA
+60 
-73 IRMDGLSLAFAAVTL
+73 
-88 TTAALLMLARQRV
+88 
-101 RGDRREPWLGW
+101 
-112 LLTSAAAGAVIMAD
+112 
-126 NLLLVYVALQV
+126 
-137 LTLAWSGALD
+137 
-147 EAAPRRGGTS
+147 
-157 GGRAGGRR
+157 
-165 ALAADRGAAAAVAAG
+165 
-180 VAGVHRAGALDW
+180 
-192 RRPAVHG
+192 
-199 RRHLALADVDP
+199 
-210 AHRPPQPARAARV
+210 
-223 RCPCAVAAATG
+223 
-234 HDPGERRLRG
+234 
-244 HLARRPRARCPRARY
+244 
-259 RHCSP
+259 
-264 GAGSGLRAGRD
+264 
-275 PVRHD
+275 
-280 RREIHPD
+280 
-287 GRGNRMGRGAVADRR
+287 
-302 RPDHR
+302 
-307 HESAGAAG
+307 
-315 GRNGARGARWDGRRQ
+315 
-330 PLVDADRRRRVAGAA
+330 
-345 GVDRARGCAGRG
+345 
-357 ALAVRRPVAVAA
+357 
-369 AASCRPAGSA
+369 
-379 AVEAPRPVARAA
+379 
-391 RLEPPVA
+391 
-398 LGRLPGGGRHGSG
+398 
-411 PTVIV
+411 VIV

-453 ALLVDPSATAW
+453 ALLVEPSATAW

-495 IAASMLVALFLASR
+495 IAASMLVALFFASR

-534 VRPADQSERL
+534 VSPADQPERL
-544 PGPGLMV
+544 QGQVLMI

-656 LGVLALTATAPSLRW
+656 LGVLALIATAPSLRW

-693 IAARSE
+693 IAAGLLGLMPVLAALGTSSWSPRVQAVGLALGLVLMLFAAGTGFLRALALPATTFLVMLAVGSLSTGQLVRFQWIAAVGAILLSCRALISMVIRDSRRDPLRDPLIMGLLLLAIAARDSLGLGDLAVVLLLVDLVLVRIDEAPPRRPGWAGRMVELARSSWPPV
-699 EHTSELQ
+699 TWGFLS
-706 SPDQ
+706 SRSWRSC

>member
-1 MPLALQALLA
+1 M
-11 PLVLLAAAAMVRMR
+11 
-25 PRNPANGWIAFG
+25 
-37 ATAVAAGIA
+37 
-46 LVELLRLAPGEHVD
+46 
-60 VPYLTTFPYADLA
+60 
-73 IRMDGLSLAFAAVTL
+73 
-88 TTAALLMLARQRV
+88 
-101 RGDRREPWLGW
+101 
-112 LLTSAAAGAVIMAD
+112 
-126 NLLLVYVALQV
+126 
-137 LTLAWSGALD
+137 
-147 EAAPRRGGTS
+147 
-157 GGRAGGRR
+157 
-165 ALAADRGAAAAVAAG
+165 
-180 VAGVHRAGALDW
+180 
-192 RRPAVHG
+192 
-199 RRHLALADVDP
+199 
-210 AHRPPQPARAARV
+210 
-223 RCPCAVAAATG
+223 
-234 HDPGERRLRG
+234 
-244 HLARRPRARCPRARY
+244 
-259 RHCSP
+259 
-264 GAGSGLRAGRD
+264 
-275 PVRHD
+275 
-280 RREIHPD
+280 
-287 GRGNRMGRGAVADRR
+287 
-302 RPDHR
+302 
-307 HESAGAAG
+307 
-315 GRNGARGARWDGRRQ
+315 
-330 PLVDADRRRRVAGAA
+330 
-345 GVDRARGCAGRG
+345 
-357 ALAVRRPVAVAA
+357 
-369 AASCRPAGSA
+369 
-379 AVEAPRPVARAA
+379 
-391 RLEPPVA
+391 
-398 LGRLPGGGRHGSG
+398 
-411 PTVIV
+411 IV

-534 VRPADQSERL
+534 VSPADQPERL
-544 PGPGLMV
+544 QGQVLMI

-656 LGVLALTATAPSLRW
+656 LGVLALIATAPSLRW

-693 IAARSE
+693 IAAGLLGIVPVLAALGTSSWSPRVQAVGLALGLVLMLFAAGTGFLRALALPATTFLVMLAVGSLSTGQLVRFQWIAAVGAILLSCRALISMVIRDSRRDPLRDPLIMGLLLLAIAARDSLGLGDLAVVLLLVDLVLVRIDEAPPRRPGWAGRMVELARSSWPPAV
-699 EHTSELQ
+699 TFAAAAMAVVADLQ
-706 SPDQ
+706 ASLVLGLLAALSWAGLQLAPLVDRHALVPAPERPRTALRWIGPALSIACGVAPALLLRMLRLGG

>member
-1 MPLALQALLA
+1 M
-11 PLVLLAAAAMVRMR
+11 
-25 PRNPANGWIAFG
+25 
-37 ATAVAAGIA
+37 
-46 LVELLRLAPGEHVD
+46 
-60 VPYLTTFPYADLA
+60 
-73 IRMDGLSLAFAAVTL
+73 
-88 TTAALLMLARQRV
+88 
-101 RGDRREPWLGW
+101 
-112 LLTSAAAGAVIMAD
+112 
-126 NLLLVYVALQV
+126 
-137 LTLAWSGALD
+137 
-147 EAAPRRGGTS
+147 
-157 GGRAGGRR
+157 
-165 ALAADRGAAAAVAAG
+165 
-180 VAGVHRAGALDW
+180 
-192 RRPAVHG
+192 
-199 RRHLALADVDP
+199 
-210 AHRPPQPARAARV
+210 
-223 RCPCAVAAATG
+223 
-234 HDPGERRLRG
+234 
-244 HLARRPRARCPRARY
+244 
-259 RHCSP
+259 
-264 GAGSGLRAGRD
+264 
-275 PVRHD
+275 
-280 RREIHPD
+280 
-287 GRGNRMGRGAVADRR
+287 
-302 RPDHR
+302 
-307 HESAGAAG
+307 
-315 GRNGARGARWDGRRQ
+315 
-330 PLVDADRRRRVAGAA
+330 
-345 GVDRARGCAGRG
+345 
-357 ALAVRRPVAVAA
+357 
-369 AASCRPAGSA
+369 
-379 AVEAPRPVARAA
+379 
-391 RLEPPVA
+391 
-398 LGRLPGGGRHGSG
+398 
-411 PTVIV
+411 IV

-534 VRPADQSERL
+534 VSPADQPERL
-544 PGPGLMV
+544 QGQVLMI

-693 IAARSE
+693 IAAGLLGLMPVLAALGTSSWSPRVQAVGLALGLVLMLFAAGTGFLRALALPATTFLVMLAVGSLSTGQLVRFQWIAAVGAILLSCRALISMVIRDSRRDPLRDPLIMGLLLLAIAARDSLGLGDLAVVLLLVDLVLVRIDEAPPRRPGWAGRMVELARSSWPPAV
-699 EHTSELQ
+699 TFAAAAMAVVADLQ
-706 SPDQ
+706 ASLVLGLLAALSWAGLQLAPLVDRHALVPAPERPRTALRWIGPALSIACGVAPALLLRMLRLGG

>member
-1 MPLALQALLA
+1 
-11 PLVLLAAAAMVRMR
+11 
-25 PRNPANGWIAFG
+25 
-37 ATAVAAGIA
+37 
-46 LVELLRLAPGEHVD
+46 
-60 VPYLTTFPYADLA
+60 
-73 IRMDGLSLAFAAVTL
+73 
-88 TTAALLMLARQRV
+88 
-101 RGDRREPWLGW
+101 
-112 LLTSAAAGAVIMAD
+112 
-126 NLLLVYVALQV
+126 
-137 LTLAWSGALD
+137 
-147 EAAPRRGGTS
+147 
-157 GGRAGGRR
+157 
-165 ALAADRGAAAAVAAG
+165 
-180 VAGVHRAGALDW
+180 
-192 RRPAVHG
+192 
-199 RRHLALADVDP
+199 
-210 AHRPPQPARAARV
+210 
-223 RCPCAVAAATG
+223 
-234 HDPGERRLRG
+234 
-244 HLARRPRARCPRARY
+244 
-259 RHCSP
+259 
-264 GAGSGLRAGRD
+264 
-275 PVRHD
+275 
-280 RREIHPD
+280 
-287 GRGNRMGRGAVADRR
+287 
-302 RPDHR
+302 
-307 HESAGAAG
+307 
-315 GRNGARGARWDGRRQ
+315 
-330 PLVDADRRRRVAGAA
+330 
-345 GVDRARGCAGRG
+345 
-357 ALAVRRPVAVAA
+357 
-369 AASCRPAGSA
+369 
-379 AVEAPRPVARAA
+379 
-391 RLEPPVA
+391 
-398 LGRLPGGGRHGSG
+398 
-411 PTVIV
+411 VIV

-534 VRPADQSERL
+534 VSPADQPERL
-544 PGPGLMV
+544 QGQVLMI

-656 LGVLALTATAPSLRW
+656 LGVLALIATAPSLRW

-693 IAARSE
+693 IAAGLLGLMPVLAALGTSSWSPRVQAVGLALGLVLMLFAAGTGFLRALALPATTFLVMLAVGSLSTGQLVRFQWIAAVGAILLSCRALISMVIRDSRRDPLRDPLIMGLLLLAIAARDSLGLGDLAVVLLLVDLVLVRIDEAPPRRPGWAGRMVELARSSWPPAV
-699 EHTSELQ
+699 TFAAAAMAVVADLQ
-706 SPDQ
+706 ASLVLGLLAALSWAGLQLAPLVDRHALVPAPERPRTALRWIGPALSIACGVAPALLLRMLRLGG

>member
-1 MPLALQALLA
+1 M
-11 PLVLLAAAAMVRMR
+11 
-25 PRNPANGWIAFG
+25 
-37 ATAVAAGIA
+37 
-46 LVELLRLAPGEHVD
+46 
-60 VPYLTTFPYADLA
+60 
-73 IRMDGLSLAFAAVTL
+73 
-88 TTAALLMLARQRV
+88 
-101 RGDRREPWLGW
+101 
-112 LLTSAAAGAVIMAD
+112 
-126 NLLLVYVALQV
+126 
-137 LTLAWSGALD
+137 
-147 EAAPRRGGTS
+147 
-157 GGRAGGRR
+157 
-165 ALAADRGAAAAVAAG
+165 
-180 VAGVHRAGALDW
+180 
-192 RRPAVHG
+192 
-199 RRHLALADVDP
+199 
-210 AHRPPQPARAARV
+210 
-223 RCPCAVAAATG
+223 
-234 HDPGERRLRG
+234 
-244 HLARRPRARCPRARY
+244 
-259 RHCSP
+259 
-264 GAGSGLRAGRD
+264 
-275 PVRHD
+275 
-280 RREIHPD
+280 
-287 GRGNRMGRGAVADRR
+287 
-302 RPDHR
+302 
-307 HESAGAAG
+307 
-315 GRNGARGARWDGRRQ
+315 
-330 PLVDADRRRRVAGAA
+330 
-345 GVDRARGCAGRG
+345 
-357 ALAVRRPVAVAA
+357 
-369 AASCRPAGSA
+369 
-379 AVEAPRPVARAA
+379 
-391 RLEPPVA
+391 
-398 LGRLPGGGRHGSG
+398 
-411 PTVIV
+411 IV

-534 VRPADQSERL
+534 VSPADQPERL
-544 PGPGLMV
+544 QGQVLMI

-656 LGVLALTATAPSLRW
+656 LGVLALIATAPSLRW
-671 AALAALVAVATVL
+671 PALAALVAVATVL

-693 IAARSE
+693 IAAGLLGMVPVLAALGTSSWSPRVQAVGLALGLVLMLFAAGTGFLRALALPATTFLVMLAVGSLSAGQLVRFQWIAAVGAILLSCRALISMVIRDSRRDPLRDPLIMGLLLLAIAARDSLGLGDLAVVLLLVDLVLVRIDEAPPRRPGWAGRMVELARSSWPPAV
-699 EHTSELQ
+699 TFAAAAMAVVADLQ
-706 SPDQ
+706 ASLVLGLLAALSWAGLQLAPLVDRHALVPAPERPRTALRWIGPALSIACGVAPALLLRMLRLGG